1 MESTSGTLAGP
12 ETYPLSWLS
21 HLPTLL
27 LEHGQCSQPLYITQF
42 SLDVLYRVASSF
54 PSRRC
59 EGICGPPFPIL
70 LSLPFGSV
78 GAGAGPCVLE
88 LDPGCVPQL
97 LGQAPLVL

>member
-1 MESTSGTLAGP
+1 MVPWQELKLTPSVGYLICLRYSWSTDSV
-12 ETYPLSWLS
+12 LS
-21 HLPTLL
+21 PF
-27 LEHGQCSQPLYITQF
+27 YITQF
-42 SLDVLYRVASSF
+42 SLNILHRVASSF
-54 PSRRC
+54 LSRRC
-59 EGICGPPFPIL
+59 EGICGPPCLTL